1 VTSGKTYRVVVT
13 RDEDGYWLADVPE
26 LEGSHTDASNLT
38 ALDRYVREVI
48 VLGADLPDEA
58 MDDLS
63 IEYAYQTPDDRV
75 AEAAEL
81 RREREELAR
90 REAQLQERTRQL
102 ARALTASGY
111 SARDTGPL
119 LGISHQRVSQ
129 VQATVTLLGPTK
141 ATTKATTKGSAP
153 VKSAA
158 DRASVK
164 TATKRAPVKS
174 AAAAKAGGRRAAVA
188 KAHKRA
194 AAKAV
199 PRKVAK
205 QVAERAATGKA
216 AKRATRAEAGA

>member
-1 VTSGKTYRVVVT
+1 VTTGKTYRVVVT

-38 ALDRYVREVI
+38 ALDRYVRELI

-129 VQATVTLLGPTK
+129 VQATVTLLRPTK
-141 ATTKATTKGSAP
+141 ATTKPSAP

-194 AAKAV
+194 AAAKAV

-205 QVAERAATGKA
+205 QAAERAATGKA